1 MSPTY
6 SQMVQGKKKHKHT
19 HNDSEMDRWKEER
32 RIQRRKL

>member
-6 SQMVQGKKKHKHT
+6 SQMVQGKKIHT
-19 HNDSEMDRWKEER
+19 HTEREMDRWKEER